1 MDTKSPAFDID
12 LKQIEIAVS
21 TLRAGDLVAF
31 PTETVYGL
39 GASAINEHALRRLFK
54 VKGRPENHPVIVH
67 LAHFNQV
74 YAWAREVPESARI
87 LAERFWPGP
96 LTMILKRA
104 SRVSDL
110 ITGGQDTIGLRI
122 PNHPVALAL
131 LKAFGEAVAAPS
143 ANRFG
148 RVSPTTAQDVR
159 NELGSDVACVLDGG
173 NCQVGIES
181 TIVDLTQGKATILR
195 PGMIS
200 ENEINSL
207 LGGKSESSET
217 NPPSIRVPG
226 SLARHYATQ
235 TPIKLKSLNEIHSS
249 VITSPGSLGSD
260 EQPRSI
266 AVLSF
271 ADKPKNASSSLG
283 RWIKIS
289 SEADE
294 YARDLYR
301 SLRELDRSGARVI
314 LVEELPQGPDWLAV
328 KDRLSRAATTQ
339 T

>member
-1 MDTKSPAFDID
+1 MDTKSPEIDID

-21 TLRAGDLVAF
+21 CLRAGDLVAF

-39 GASAINEHALRRLFK
+39 GASAINEHALKRLFN
-54 VKGRPENHPVIVH
+54 VKGRPNNHPVIVH
-67 LAHFNQV
+67 LADFKQV
-74 YAWAREVPESARI
+74 YEWASEVPDSAKV

-122 PNHPVALAL
+122 PNHPVAIAL
-131 LKAFGEAVAAPS
+131 LRAFGEAVAAPS

-148 RVSPTTAQDVR
+148 RVSPTCAQDVR
-159 NELGSDVACVLDGG
+159 NELGNDVACVLDGG

-181 TIVDLTQGKATILR
+181 TIVDLTQGKPRILR

-200 ENEINSL
+200 ESDIVTL
-207 LGGKSESSET
+207 LGAKSDSSEA
-217 NPPSIRVPG
+217 NSSIRVPG

-235 TPIKLKSLNEIHSS
+235 TPIKLKTLDEIVSKVTSSL
-249 VITSPGSLGSD
+249 GSLGSD

-271 ADKPKNASSSLG
+271 ADKPKATSSSLG

-289 SEADE
+289 SDADE
-294 YARDLYR
+294 YARSLYR
-301 SLRELDRSGARVI
+301 NLRELDRSNARVI
-314 LVEELPQGPDWLAV
+314 LVEEPPVTWLAIR
-328 KDRLSRAATTQ
+328 DRLSRASST
-339 T
+339 